1 MIFNPANVFPLSAS
15 ATSGTAALR
24 TRGWGL
30 AGRHRWHLQFN
41 EEQGLSKHSVLAQFP
56 DRPGTFPSRGREQSL
71 AGTEAGIICLWH
83 LGALYSPS
91 RRVRAGINRKTLEL
105 WWGRGWILGWILGRE
120 AQGWLREGGF
130 LEGGISPGL
139 GSWRVCV
146 LTSLGSPCTSLCLR
160 RRVQGKGRTEPS
172 LEREAR
178 MSQSLEFRQQR
189 GSRAKFAAPNQC
201 FYRPGIPGSH
211 LLAQEGF

>member
-1 MIFNPANVFPLSAS
+1 MIFNPANAFPLSAG
-15 ATSGTAALR
+15 ATGGTAALR

-120 AQGWLREGGF
+120 DSRKVASHRVWDPGGF
-130 LEGGISPGL
+130 VSSHPWAAL
-139 GSWRVCV
+139 VH
-146 LTSLGSPCTSLCLR
+146 PC
-160 RRVQGKGRTEPS
+160 
-172 LEREAR
+172 A
-178 MSQSLEFRQQR
+178 
-189 GSRAKFAAPNQC
+189 
-201 FYRPGIPGSH
+201 
-211 LLAQEGF
+211 